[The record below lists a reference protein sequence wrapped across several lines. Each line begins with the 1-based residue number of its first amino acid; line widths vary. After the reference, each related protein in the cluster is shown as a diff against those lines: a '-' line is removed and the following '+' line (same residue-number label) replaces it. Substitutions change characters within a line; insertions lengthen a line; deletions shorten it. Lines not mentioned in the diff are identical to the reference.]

1 MSANSIFVSLAHC
14 VCQNPSTLRNRQ
26 AEITDRPVRIATDV
40 SLLRIDYV
48 PTKKRTACCVG
59 SLLRR

>member
-14 VCQNPSTLRNRQ
+14 VCHNPSALRNRQ

-48 PTKKRTACCVG
+48 PTK
-59 SLLRR
+59 SELLGVW

>member
-14 VCQNPSTLRNRQ
+14 VCHNPSALRNRQ

-48 PTKKRTACCVG
+48 PTK
-59 SLLRR
+59 SELLGV